1 LKKTLLTVS
10 HLMQCPKTLACI
22 MDAHVTGKIK
32 KAFTPEHLYSA
43 DFRALNDNQAVFFV
57 ETLLKR
63 NMSAKRK

>member
-1 LKKTLLTVS
+1 
-10 HLMQCPKTLACI
+10 
-22 MDAHVTGKIK
+22 MDTHVTGKIK